1 MHILLFE
8 RLDNVMKLEQI
19 YPLNKTSQL
28 ITRILKM
35 CGQGLRR
42 EHGKHCMCMCKL
54 CPHTHTQNLCVQILH
69 ALLIII

>member
-1 MHILLFE
+1 MHIL

-19 YPLNKTSQL
+19 HPLNKTSQL

-42 EHGKHCMCMCKL
+42 EHGNIACANFA
-54 CPHTHTQNLCVQILH
+54 HTHTHTHTEFVCPNTTF
-69 ALLIII
+69 LIII